1 MLTIRLMRIGKKNRP
16 YYRIVVQEKR
26 SKKDGACIESLGFFD
41 PLKKGESLRLNLERA
56 KLWIARGAQASDTVR
71 SLIKRVGAR
80 PAA

>member
-1 MLTIRLMRIGKKNRP
+1 MLTIRLMRIGKRNRP

-26 SKKDGACIESLGFFD
+26 SKKDGGCIESLGFFD
-41 PLKKGESLRLNLERA
+41 PLKKGESLRLNVDRA
-56 KLWIARGAQASDTVR
+56 KLWMARGAQPSATVR